1 MLSAGEI
8 YSPSPHYIIMWY
20 NLVKFPS
27 LILLGKTTF
36 RRAERERG
44 RQKETPLYTGPR
56 QTVREEESRPL
67 LVTRGSCQ
75 GTGNHRDCRWSTG
88 YTSAH
93 FFTVV
98 LLQSLTAQKIILLLI
113 KRRRCWH
120 TYVRGDYTGTWIIT
134 GSVKRFGKFEEDLRL
149 SPVLS
154 YIAAHTRLPQRD

>member
-67 LVTRGSCQ
+67 WHGEAVKER
-75 GTGNHRDCRWSTG
+75 GNHRDCRWSTG

-98 LLQSLTAQKIILLLI
+98 LQSLTAQKIIILLI

-149 SPVLS
+149 SPVQLCW
-154 YIAAHTRLPQRD
+154 AT

>member
-67 LVTRGSCQ
+67 WHGEAVKER
-75 GTGNHRDCRWSTG
+75 GNHRDCRWSTG

-98 LLQSLTAQKIILLLI
+98 LQSLTAQKIIILLI
-113 KRRRCWH
+113 KRRRFWH

-149 SPVLS
+149 SPVQLCW
-154 YIAAHTRLPQRD
+154 AT

>member
-67 LVTRGSCQ
+67 
-75 GTGNHRDCRWSTG
+75 
-88 YTSAH
+88 
-93 FFTVV
+93 
-98 LLQSLTAQKIILLLI
+98 
-113 KRRRCWH
+113 WH
-120 TYVRGDYTGTWIIT
+120 GEAVKEREITGTVADRQDT
-134 GSVKRFGKFEEDLRL
+134 LARTSSL
-149 SPVLS
+149 
-154 YIAAHTRLPQRD
+154 